1 MFKLHPKVYAALVAV
16 ALVALGSADNA
27 LNGAET
33 WREAGIQT
41 GTAAFVA
48 AIAYLK
54 GSGPAAPAAPYGGS
68 PVTIIGG
75 DPHVLA
81 GALASSA
88 PQA

>member
-1 MFKLHPKVYAALVAV
+1 MLKLHPKVYAALVAV

-33 WREAGIQT
+33 WKEAGIQT

-54 GSGPAAPAAPYGGS
+54 SGPSAPDPVGAAP
-68 PVTIIGG
+68 PV
-75 DPHVLA
+75 V
-81 GALASSA
+81 
-88 PQA
+88 